1 MPAAGKR
8 AQRAKGA
15 APYARPHTC
24 SHCAAA
30 FVTSSNLKRHV
41 RTVHEKRRDYKCP
54 HCAATFG
61 QKGDLNKHVR
71 TVHEKRRDH
80 ACPHCA
86 ATFGHAGNLKAHV
99 RTVHEKRRDYKCPHC
114 PAAFGQAH
122 HRARHMHSKH
132 PNDNAQAA
140 ECPICLEVLANVD
153 EKATTP
159 CGHVFCRACIE
170 AALPRSGECPSCT
183 QACSTAQLR

>member
-8 AQRAKGA
+8 TQRAKGA
-15 APYARPHTC
+15 APYAKP
-24 SHCAAA
+24 
-30 FVTSSNLKRHV
+30 
-41 RTVHEKRRDYKCP
+41 Y
-54 HCAATFG
+54 
-61 QKGDLNKHVR
+61 
-71 TVHEKRRDH
+71 

-86 ATFGHAGNLKAHV
+86 ATFGHASSLNKHV
-99 RTVHEKRRDYKCPHC
+99 RTVHEQRRDYKCPHC
-114 PAAFGQAH
+114 PAAFGRANN
-122 HRARHMHSKH
+122 RARHMHSKH

-140 ECPICLEVLANVD
+140 ECPICLEVLADVD

-183 QACSTAQLR
+183 QACSAAQLR